1 MAKRAK
7 GEGCIYKK
15 RKGTWEGR
23 IVVGHKEDGKPLFR
37 FATARTQ
44 KEVLRKL
51 QRLREDYRNVELRPD
66 CQMSLST
73 WLDRWIETYMKG
85 TIKEGTVKGYC
96 SIIENYIK
104 PYLGTKPLYLINSRD
119 VQSMY
124 YKLKY
129 EGRINEHPEYGYEL
143 SDTMVHQVH
152 CVLHRAMDTA
162 VTARLIAYN
171 PTRSVTVPKAN
182 YKPMK
187 VLNEEQL
194 DTFIA
199 AIEQE
204 PHWFDFF
211 YTAITTGMRLGEI
224 TALQW
229 DDFDTWK
236 GTLRICK
243 TLKFRTGDDFYTES
257 PKTQASRR
265 TIFLPPSTAEILR
278 QRKET
283 AITQWIFYNPL
294 CPEKPIHHSVA
305 LRKLKAILAS
315 ANLPDLRF
323 HDLRHTFA
331 THAIASGVD
340 AKTLSEILGHTNAS
354 FTLDTYAHVTVG
366 MQRQAAKQVE
376 RFLSKILSEED
387 LLWSGEQKG
396 TVASDREKTD
406 VGKVV

>member
-1 MAKRAK
+1 
-7 GEGCIYKK
+7 
-15 RKGTWEGR
+15 
-23 IVVGHKEDGKPLFR
+23 
-37 FATARTQ
+37 
-44 KEVLRKL
+44 
-51 QRLREDYRNVELRPD
+51 
-66 CQMSLST
+66 
-73 WLDRWIETYMKG
+73 
-85 TIKEGTVKGYC
+85 
-96 SIIENYIK
+96 
-104 PYLGTKPLYLINSRD
+104 
-119 VQSMY
+119 
-124 YKLKY
+124 
-129 EGRINEHPEYGYEL
+129 
-143 SDTMVHQVH
+143 
-152 CVLHRAMDTA
+152 
-162 VTARLIAYN
+162 
-171 PTRSVTVPKAN
+171 
-182 YKPMK
+182 MK

-315 ANLPDLRF
+315 ATKMQQVAASAIDRRISKSRAIMFVPGNMTPLPEKKAFVPKARKY
-323 HDLRHTFA
+323 RK
-331 THAIASGVD
+331 SG
-340 AKTLSEILGHTNAS
+340 TGCI
-354 FTLDTYAHVTVG
+354 
-366 MQRQAAKQVE
+366 
-376 RFLSKILSEED
+376 SKIGENLFEGKYSPKWIDGKKRQFNVYASTRGECEEKLAKMIAGTKD
-387 LLWSGEQKG
+387 ELEKLKKATPPKPQKEIKILLY
-396 TVASDREKTD
+396 
-406 VGKVV
+406 